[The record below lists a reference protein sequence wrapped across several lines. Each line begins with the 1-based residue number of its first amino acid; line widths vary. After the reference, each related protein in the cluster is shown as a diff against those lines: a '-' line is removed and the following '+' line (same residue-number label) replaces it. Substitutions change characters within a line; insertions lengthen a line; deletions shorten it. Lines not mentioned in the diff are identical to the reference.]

1 MAYDKCEN
9 FRRPDNMAMLH
20 INEFE
25 RLNHRIRHFGI
36 NLPTGPLVDKAIND
50 ANIFTKKQ
58 LLIGATVNLF
68 TYKCMKKQVKAINY
82 TSEGFLGS
90 ENFQVKLEPVF
101 FANKSGRDNDNKC
114 SKDGDIRGDFCILS
128 KEEFSKVTEEENST
142 KLKFGDGYSLNLLKF
157 VTFPRRI
164 DKKDINRKRYTKRS
178 AIIIE

>member
-1 MAYDKCEN
+1 MADRNWKLESCNDISLKNLNKDYDFDLLIANIKLLYEKYIKTLFFMAYDKCEN

-68 TYKCMKKQVKAINY
+68 TYKCVKKQVKAINY

-90 ENFQVKLEPVF
+90 ENF
-101 FANKSGRDNDNKC
+101 
-114 SKDGDIRGDFCILS
+114 
-128 KEEFSKVTEEENST
+128 
-142 KLKFGDGYSLNLLKF
+142 
-157 VTFPRRI
+157 
-164 DKKDINRKRYTKRS
+164 
-178 AIIIE
+178 